1 MSASP
6 LKVWLAQDGRLLRLR
21 LDRPRANIVDAGMTA
36 ALQSA
41 FTTYRD
47 NAALS
52 AVLLDAEG
60 ADFSFGAS
68 VEEHLPERC
77 AAMLQG
83 LHALIKAM
91 LDFPKPILVAVRGQ
105 CLGGGMEVALAGDL
119 LFAAADARFAQPEI
133 KLGVFAPAASC
144 LLPRRV
150 GPARATDLLL
160 SGRSIGGDEAAAIGL
175 ATAVCAD
182 PQQAAL
188 AYVAKHLAP
197 KSASSL
203 RYAVKAARA
212 GVAAAVKRELDGLE
226 RLYLEELMSTRDAV
240 EGLRAFLARRS
251 AAWENR

>member
-21 LDRPRANIVDAGMTA
+21 LDRPRANIVDAEMTA
-36 ALQSA
+36 ALQSV
-41 FTTYRD
+41 FTTYQD

-150 GPARATDLLL
+150 SLTRGM
-160 SGRSIGGDEAAAIGL
+160 SGVG
-175 ATAVCAD
+175 T
-182 PQQAAL
+182 
-188 AYVAKHLAP
+188 
-197 KSASSL
+197 
-203 RYAVKAARA
+203 
-212 GVAAAVKRELDGLE
+212 
-226 RLYLEELMSTRDAV
+226 M
-240 EGLRAFLARRS
+240 
-251 AAWENR
+251 